1 MECDQPHAARRLYA
15 LLEPLGYTL
24 GRVHPTGL
32 EYLPYSLQIENWV
45 GPAFVAIHESRS
57 ELIPLLRG

>member
-15 LLEPLGYTL
+15 LLEPLGYPL

-45 GPAFVAIHESRS
+45 GLAFVAIHESRS
-57 ELIPLLRG
+57 ALIPLLEG